1 MRNRKILFFFLPI
14 LSCVVLFTIW
24 WFANLYFVKH
34 LPQQVRQILS
44 DQGVDLDIR
53 EHTVQGYPFY
63 VKNIFYDVNFRSKI
77 DSENN
82 FFFSEFYIEELA
94 IFYPIW
100 NPDNLNFSISGS
112 SSFVSKLSN
121 EAFSITQDLLKGKIN
136 LDKTKRANLLVKNLQ
151 LVGREQQKEKIFSIE
166 KSELLIHQ
174 FFLQEDNDT
183 GEHLRVDF
191 KFTLPDHY
199 LFKKVLPNAK
209 IDHFQGQINIKGFFP
224 LEDIAHSIRLWS
236 QKGGFM
242 EFVNISFQSESLKSN
257 LNGSLT
263 LDQNLQPLFVSTL
276 SIKGYRSFF
285 DEIFRNVITSP
296 KTQAL
301 INIALNFFS
310 RNDAVDKED
319 EIQIGIT
326 IQDRWLSLGSFRIK
340 KIPPIYW

>member
-1 MRNRKILFFFLPI
+1 M
-14 LSCVVLFTIW
+14 
-24 WFANLYFVKH
+24 
-34 LPQQVRQILS
+34 
-44 DQGVDLDIR
+44 
-53 EHTVQGYPFY
+53 
-63 VKNIFYDVNFRSKI
+63 
-77 DSENN
+77 
-82 FFFSEFYIEELA
+82 
-94 IFYPIW
+94 
-100 NPDNLNFSISGS
+100 
-112 SSFVSKLSN
+112 
-121 EAFSITQDLLKGKIN
+121 
-136 LDKTKRANLLVKNLQ
+136 
-151 LVGREQQKEKIFSIE
+151 
-166 KSELLIHQ
+166 
-174 FFLQEDNDT
+174 
-183 GEHLRVDF
+183 
-191 KFTLPDHY
+191 
-199 LFKKVLPNAK
+199 LPNAK